1 MEVLCE
7 RCCGL
12 DVHQKSVV
20 ACLLTPDAQGRKQ
33 RETRTFG
40 TMTAEL
46 LQLSDW
52 LQETGCTHVA
62 MESTGVY
69 WKPIYN
75 PLEGQFELLVVNA
88 RHLRTV
94 PGRKTDVSDAEWI
107 AELLQHGLLRASF
120 IPPAPQRELRE
131 LTRYRT
137 RLGQE
142 RVRVSNQLQ
151 KVLASANIKLATV
164 ASDVLGVSG
173 KAMVTALAAGR
184 EDPQE
189 LAQLARGQLQ
199 QKHAALVQ
207 ALTGAVRAHHRFL
220 LREHLAHI
228 AYLEEAIE
236 RVSAEIAERLRPFE
250 EALAHLDSIP
260 GVNRRTAEVLLAEV
274 GSGMRPFPDAHH
286 LASWAGMCPGN
297 DESAGKRRSG
307 KTRKGSPWLKAAL
320 VESAHAATHTK
331 ETYLR
336 AQYEHLVRRRGRAKA
351 EVAVGH
357 SIPVIAYHLLTR
369 HEDYRELGSSYYDER
384 QRDRTLRR
392 LVARIE
398 HLDLQVTLT
407 PLAQA
412 A

>member
-12 DVHQKSVV
+12 DVYQKSVV

-107 AELLQHGLLRASF
+107 AEPLQHGLLRASF